1 MKKKLGYI
9 CNKCGTI
16 NYRKIDEEEIICS
29 NCHNKIDK
37 SVSLIAKNNKK
48 SAERELYELENI
60 VIKDENYIEQL
71 KKCLDLNI
79 NNDLTNYLML
89 KTQRKYDYSFI
100 QETSNYYNLIIE
112 DILRSNFYSKNERI
126 AIINNLNIC
135 NRSLYLSILDES
147 CYKTEESKDLISN
160 LYQKDIEIVFNKPK
174 GDNDLSFYKLLIG
187 FGTMILVFIFGL
199 LFEKELSKPI
209 VIILSIIPAVLIGI
223 NSVRLLKIGSVWKYL
238 LYFVSII
245 LCYILIS
252 YIEIIRYDGF
262 VSVGSH
268 FNSVIHAIP
277 DFVTELLER
286 LDFIDDRFNEP
297 TYERSVRI

>member
-29 NCHNKIDK
+29 NCQNKIDK

-60 VIKDENYIEQL
+60 VIKDEKYIEQL

-89 KTQRKYDYSFI
+89 KTQRKYDYSFV

-126 AIINNLNIC
+126 AIINNLNIS
-135 NRSLYLSILDES
+135 NRGLYLSILDES
-147 CYKTEESKDLISN
+147 CYKTQESKDLVSD
-160 LYQKDIEIVFNKPK
+160 LYQKDIEIVSNQPK
-174 GDNDLSFYKLLIG
+174 KDNDLSFYKLLIG
-187 FGTMILVFIFGL
+187 FGTMIIVFIFGL
-199 LFEKELSKPI
+199 FFEKDLSKPI

-223 NSVRLLKIGSVWKYL
+223 NLIRLLKIGSGWKYL
-238 LYFVSII
+238 LYFVSIV

-262 VSVGSH
+262 VNIGSH

-277 DFVTELLER
+277 DFITELLER

-297 TYERSVRI
+297 TYERGIRI

>member
-29 NCHNKIDK
+29 NCQNKIDK

-79 NNDLTNYLML
+79 NNDLTHYLML
-89 KTQRKYDYSFI
+89 KTQKKYDYSFI
-100 QETSNYYNLIIE
+100 KETSNYYNLIIE
-112 DILRSNFYSKNERI
+112 DILRSNFYSKNERV
-126 AIINNLNIC
+126 AIINNLNIS
-135 NRSLYLSILDES
+135 NRGLYLSILDES
-147 CYKTEESKDLISN
+147 CYKTQESKDLISD
-160 LYQKDIEIVFNKPK
+160 LYQKDIEIVFNKSK
-174 GDNDLSFYKLLIG
+174 RDNDLSFYKLLIG
-187 FGTMILVFIFGL
+187 FGTMIIVFIFGL
-199 LFEKELSKPI
+199 FFEKDLSKPI

-223 NSVRLLKIGSVWKYL
+223 NSIRLLKIGSGWKYL
-238 LYFVSII
+238 LYFVSIV

-262 VSVGSH
+262 VSIGSY
-268 FNSVIHAIP
+268 FNSIIHAIP

-286 LDFIDDRFNEP
+286 LDFIDDRFNET
-297 TYERSVRI
+297 TYERGIRI